1 LERNQISHA
10 CSEGKTQEIRET
22 KGAMKDSD
30 LGLRVEAPIE
40 IRLIFFGES
49 FATNSVFGVVLEDA
63 PGCVQ
68 SAVNSKLLADI

>member
-1 LERNQISHA
+1 
-10 CSEGKTQEIRET
+10 
-22 KGAMKDSD
+22 MKDSD